1 MRTRFHRL
9 FQSILALVVLL
20 LSSSPLLASEAD
32 LAIPDLDKDVF
43 FGNTVSAWKILFW
56 GALVITGTL
65 GISLYLRAQIKKQP
79 AHQSMLSVASVIYQ
93 TCKTYLIQQGKFL
106 LMLFVLIAGAIT
118 YYLVASS
125 HETKN
130 ELTYRTVQELRLE
143 GVSKER
149 VDRLFDLLPIREQA
163 KMIAGESKNK
173 KDDLEK
179 LNELAAKMKGTGAEA
194 EAPTKAEE
202 AKKMDK
208 AEFLKTVRTTLGEDE
223 WTKHEKAVEK
233 ILAPAPIPAGMQVM
247 YVLLF
252 AVIGMGGSYAVAWY
266 GIRINTYANA
276 RTAFASLRGQP
287 WDVVNIPLRSGMS
300 VGLFLIS
307 LELVMMVFILLFVD
321 RRIVGVCFLGFAI
334 GESLGASALRIA
346 GGIFTKIAD
355 IGSDLMKIVFR
366 VKEDDPRNP
375 GVIADCT
382 GDNAGDSVGPTAD
395 GFETYG
401 VTGVAL
407 IAFITLAVSDI
418 NIQAKLIVWIF
429 AMRFLMDFMSGVSYF
444 VNQAI
449 SEKKYK
455 GLKEFDFEQ
464 PLTRLIWIASI
475 LCISTSYLMSYL
487 LISDLSVGGAALPNL
502 WWQLA
507 TIISCGTL
515 AAVLIPEFTKIF
527 TSSHSKH
534 VHEIVTASREGGASL
549 TILSGIVAGN
559 FSAFW
564 KGMLIASLMG
574 GAYFVS
580 LQGLDQ
586 VMLVNLDPD
595 TPGKLV
601 GVGSIFAFGLV
612 AFGFLCMGPVNIAV
626 DSYGPVTDN
635 AQSVFELAQT
645 EHIPGIKEEIQRD
658 FGFEPD
664 FERGKHYLEAND
676 SAGNTFK
683 ATAKPVLIGTA
694 VVGATTMIFSIILL
708 LASAKLL
715 HLNLTEPLVLLGFIC
730 GGAVVFW
737 FSGASMQAVTT
748 GAYRAV
754 EYIKKNMDLEKKEA
768 DIEDSKT
775 VVRICTEYAQSGM
788 WNIFIAL
795 MTITLAFA
803 LFNPNFFV
811 AYLISIAVFGL
822 FQAIYMAN
830 AGGAWDN
837 AKKLVEVDLKE
848 KGTALHAATV
858 VGDTVGDPFKDT
870 TSVAL
875 NPIIKF
881 STLFGLLAVEIAV
894 EMIKSGQAAVTHIAS
909 ACLLAVSLVFVWRSF
924 YAMRI
929 PKEAP
934 ATGAAH

>member
-1 MRTRFHRL
+1 MGPRL
-9 FQSILALVVLL
+9 LQAIPALITAIKKLSPFALAAVALL
-20 LSSSPLLASEAD
+20 LNATLTRASEAD
-32 LAIPDLDKDVF
+32 LLIPDLHKGTFSTLGGITAFDLL
-43 FGNTVSAWKILFW
+43 WW
-56 GALVITGTL
+56 GSWVIVGTL
-65 GISLYLRAQIKKQP
+65 SISLYQVWQIHRQP
-79 AHQSMLSVASVIYQ
+79 AHKSMLDVSEVIFQ

-106 LMLFVLIAGAIT
+106 LMLFAIIGAAMT
-118 YYLVASS
+118 YYFVGLKGE
-125 HETKN
+125 HWNT
-130 ELTYRTVQELRLE
+130 
-143 GVSKER
+143 
-149 VDRLFDLLPIREQA
+149 
-163 KMIAGESKNK
+163 AG
-173 KDDLEK
+173 L
-179 LNELAAKMKGTGAEA
+179 
-194 EAPTKAEE
+194 
-202 AKKMDK
+202 
-208 AEFLKTVRTTLGEDE
+208 
-223 WTKHEKAVEK
+223 
-233 ILAPAPIPAGMQVM
+233 
-247 YVLLF
+247 VLLF
-252 AVIGMGGSYAVAWY
+252 SIIGMGGSYAVAWY
-266 GIRINTYANA
+266 GIRVNTYANS
-276 RTAFASLRGQP
+276 RTAFASLKGVP
-287 WDVVNIPLRSGMS
+287 WDVVNIPLRAGMS

-307 LELVMMVFILLFVD
+307 LELIMMVIILLYPP
-321 RRIVGVCFLGFAI
+321 REIVGYCFLGFAI

-355 IGSDLMKIVFR
+355 IGSDLMKIVFK

-407 IAFITLAVSDI
+407 ISFICLAVKDVDV
-418 NIQAKLIVWIF
+418 QAKLIVWIF

-444 VNQAI
+444 INQAI
-449 SEKKYK
+449 SEAKYK
-455 GLKEFDFEQ
+455 GLKEFNFEA

-475 LCISTSYLMSYL
+475 LCISTSYFMSWL
-487 LISDLSVGGAALPNL
+487 LIRDMNAVAGAVIWKQL
-502 WWQLA
+502 WFQLA
-507 TIISCGTL
+507 TIIGCGTL

-564 KGMLIASLMG
+564 KGILIASLMA

-580 LQGLDQ
+580 LQGLDELMMVQ
-586 VMLVNLDPD
+586 LM
-595 TPGKLV
+595 PGQPLV

-635 AQSVFELAQT
+635 AQSIFELAQT
-645 EHIPGIKEEIQRD
+645 EHIPGIKDEIQRD
-658 FGFEPD
+658 FGFTPD
-664 FERGKHYLEAND
+664 FTLGKHYLEAND

-708 LASAKLL
+708 LGKAGML
-715 HLNLTEPLVLLGFIC
+715 HLSLTDAPVLLGFIC
-730 GGAVVFW
+730 GGAVVYW
-737 FSGASMQAVTT
+737 FCGASMQAVTT
-748 GAYRAV
+748 GAYSAV
-754 EYIKKNMDLEKKEA
+754 EFIKKNMNLDKKTA
-768 DIEDSKT
+768 DMNDSIM
-775 VVRICTEYAQSGM
+775 VVKICTQYAQKGM

-803 LFNPNFFV
+803 FFDPNFFV
-811 AYLISIAVFGL
+811 AYLLSIAVFGL

-837 AKKLVEVDLKE
+837 AKKYVEVDLKE
-848 KGTALHAATV
+848 KNTPLHEATV

-870 TSVAL
+870 SSVAL

-881 STLFGLLAVEIAV
+881 STLFGLLAVEIAIS
-894 EMIKSGQAAVTHIAS
+894 IKEAAKGGTGSDYTAIVGIVMFAIA
-909 ACLLAVSLVFVWRSF
+909 LMFVWRSF

-929 PKEAP
+929 PDKV
-934 ATGAAH
+934 

>member
-1 MRTRFHRL
+1 MESDVRRSKTNS
-9 FQSILALVVLL
+9 SILSVLL
-20 LSSSPLLASEAD
+20 LLTAVLTPLLAATPVVASEAD
-32 LAIPDLDKDVF
+32 LAIPDLHEGKFHFGDK
-43 FGNTVSAWKILFW
+43 TITAWNILFW
-56 GALVITGTL
+56 GAVIIAITL
-65 GISLYLRAQIKKQP
+65 SISLYLRGQIKKLR
-79 AHQSMLSVASVIYQ
+79 AHKSMLDVAEVIFQ

-106 LMLFVLIAGAIT
+106 LMLFVIMAVLMT
-118 YYLVASS
+118 YYFVGL
-125 HETKN
+125 
-130 ELTYRTVQELRLE
+130 QEQSFKTAAM
-143 GVSKER
+143 V
-149 VDRLFDLLPIREQA
+149 LFFSI
-163 KMIAGESKNK
+163 
-173 KDDLEK
+173 
-179 LNELAAKMKGTGAEA
+179 
-194 EAPTKAEE
+194 
-202 AKKMDK
+202 
-208 AEFLKTVRTTLGEDE
+208 V
-223 WTKHEKAVEK
+223 
-233 ILAPAPIPAGMQVM
+233 
-247 YVLLF
+247 
-252 AVIGMGGSYAVAWY
+252 GMGGSYLVAWY

-276 RTAFASLRGQP
+276 RTAFASLRGEP
-287 WDVVNIPLRSGMS
+287 WDVVNIPLRAGMS

-307 LELVMMVFILLFVD
+307 LELIMMVIILLFVP
-321 RRIVGVCFLGFAI
+321 REIVGYCFLGFAI

-355 IGSDLMKIVFR
+355 IGSDLMKIVFN

-407 IAFITLAVSDI
+407 ISFITLALTDKVAD
-418 NIQAKLIVWIF
+418 NYLDLQAKLIVWIF
-429 AMRFLMDFMSGVSYF
+429 AMRFLMDCMSGISYF
-444 VNQAI
+444 INQAI
-449 SEKKYK
+449 SEAKYR
-455 GLKEFDFEQ
+455 GLKDFNFEA

-475 LCISTSYLMSYL
+475 LCISTSYFMSWL
-487 LISDLSVGGAALPNL
+487 LIGDLSVAKAGTGVVTQLPDL

-564 KGMLIASLMG
+564 KGMLIMGLMA
-574 GAYFVS
+574 GAFFVS
-580 LQGLDQ
+580 QLGAASGQGLSAI
-586 VMLVNLDPD
+586 M
-595 TPGKLV
+595 GHS
-601 GVGSIFAFGLV
+601 SIFAFGLV

-635 AQSVFELAQT
+635 AQSIFELAQT
-645 EHIPGIKEEIQRD
+645 ESIPGIKEEIKRD

-694 VVGATTMIFSIILL
+694 VVGATTMIFAIILL
-708 LASAKLL
+708 LQKAGLL
-715 HLNLTEPLVLLGFIC
+715 ALSLTDAPVLLGFMC
-730 GGAVVFW
+730 GGAVIHW
-737 FSGASMQAVTT
+737 FGGASMQAVTT

-754 EYIKKNMDLEKKEA
+754 EFIKKNMNLDKKEA
-768 DIEDSKT
+768 DMNDSIT
-775 VVRICTEYAQSGM
+775 VVKICTQYAQSGM

-795 MTITLAFA
+795 MSITLAFA
-803 LFNPNFFV
+803 FFDPNFFV

-837 AKKLVEVDLKE
+837 AKKLVEVDFKE
-848 KGTALHAATV
+848 KNTPVHAATV
-858 VGDTVGDPFKDT
+858 IGDTVGDPFKDT

-894 EMIKSGQAAVTHIAS
+894 KMKEAAHHAKTTDYTAIIGVVMLAIA
-909 ACLLAVSLVFVWRSF
+909 LVFVWRSF

-929 PKEAP
+929 PRENLRGGKRA
-934 ATGAAH
+934 AAH

>member
-1 MRTRFHRL
+1 MRLASWTTVLGLAGPRAVKKL
-9 FQSILALVVLL
+9 PPILWTLACFLL
-20 LSSSPLLASEAD
+20 AAGSAWASEAD
-32 LAIPDLDKDVF
+32 LAIPDLHEGKF
-43 FGNTVSAWKILFW
+43 TIFGQVISAWNLLLG
-56 GALVITGTL
+56 GAFIIAITL
-65 GISLYLRAQIKKQP
+65 GFSLYLRTQIHKLP
-79 AHQSMLSVASVIYQ
+79 AHRSMLDVAEVIFQ

-106 LMLFVLIAGAIT
+106 IALFLIMAVAMT
-118 YYLVASS
+118 YYFVGLKSETATTAALV
-125 HETKN
+125 
-130 ELTYRTVQELRLE
+130 
-143 GVSKER
+143 
-149 VDRLFDLLPIREQA
+149 LF
-163 KMIAGESKNK
+163 
-173 KDDLEK
+173 
-179 LNELAAKMKGTGAEA
+179 
-194 EAPTKAEE
+194 
-202 AKKMDK
+202 
-208 AEFLKTVRTTLGEDE
+208 
-223 WTKHEKAVEK
+223 
-233 ILAPAPIPAGMQVM
+233 
-247 YVLLF
+247 F
-252 AVIGMGGSYAVAWY
+252 AIVGMGGSYCVAWY
-266 GIRINTYANA
+266 GIRVNTYANC
-276 RTAFASLRGQP
+276 RTAFAALRGVP
-287 WDVVNIPLRSGMS
+287 WDVVNIPLRAGMS

-307 LELVMMVFILLFVD
+307 LELIIMVIILLFVP
-321 RRIVGVCFLGFAI
+321 REIVGYCFLGFAI

-355 IGSDLMKIVFR
+355 IGSDLMKIVFN

-407 IAFITLAVSDI
+407 ISFITLALTEKVAGNYLDL
-418 NIQAKLIVWIF
+418 QAKLIVWIF
-429 AMRFLMDFMSGVSYF
+429 AMRFLMDCMSGISYF

-449 SEKKYK
+449 SEAKYK
-455 GLKEFDFEQ
+455 GLKEFNFEA
-464 PLTRLIWIASI
+464 PLTRLIVIASV
-475 LCISTSYLMSYL
+475 LCISTSFFMSYL
-487 LISDLSVGGAALPNL
+487 LIGDISVLKPGQTVATMLPDL

-534 VHEIVTASREGGASL
+534 VHEVVTASREGGASL

-559 FSAFW
+559 FSALW
-564 KGMLIASLMG
+564 MGLLIAGLMA

-580 LQGLDQ
+580 MWELGH
-586 VMLVNLDPD
+586 VMG
-595 TPGKLV
+595 THA
-601 GVGSIFAFGLV
+601 SIFAFGLV
-612 AFGFLCMGPVNIAV
+612 AFGFLCMGPVTIAV

-645 EHIPGIKEEIQRD
+645 EHIPGIKEEIRRD

-664 FERGKHYLEAND
+664 FVLGKHYLESND

-708 LASAKLL
+708 LEKAGLL
-715 HLNLTEPLVLLGFIC
+715 RLSLTDAPVLLGFMC
-730 GGAVVFW
+730 GGAVIFW
-737 FSGASMQAVTT
+737 FAGASMQAVTT

-754 EYIKKNMDLEKKEA
+754 EFIKKNMNLDKKEA
-768 DIEDSKT
+768 DIEDSIT
-775 VVRICTEYAQSGM
+775 VVRICTQYAQKGM

-795 MTITLAFA
+795 MSITLAFA
-803 LFNPNFFV
+803 FFDPNFFV
-811 AYLISIAVFGL
+811 AYLVSIAVFGL

-837 AKKLVEVDLKE
+837 AKKLVEVDFKE
-848 KGTALHAATV
+848 KNTPVHAATV

-894 EMIKSGQAAVTHIAS
+894 EIKEAAHKAHKTDFTAIVGVVMLLIA
-909 ACLLAVSLVFVWRSF
+909 LVFIWRSF

-929 PKEAP
+929 PKEK
-934 ATGAAH
+934 GARRPVGAH